1 MKEQIDRIN
10 SKISNKKGN
19 ATVYLIVILLI
30 FLGIASMFIKL
41 NWRRFKAEASF
52 GITVAVVVI
61 VLLLILFI
69 LIKRSINKA
78 KKEREQKKLAKERAK
93 HEEQVAKLEAENA
106 KLEGE
111 VDALE
116 EKLNNE

>member
-1 MKEQIDRIN
+1 MKN
-10 SKISNKKGN
+10 NKRGN
-19 ATVYLIVILLI
+19 ATVYLIIILLVV
-30 FLGIASMFIKL
+30 LGIASIFIKL

-52 GITVAVVVI
+52 GFTVAAIVI
-61 VLLLILFI
+61 VILLVLFI

-93 HEEQVAKLEAENA
+93 HEAEVARLEEENA
-106 KLEGE
+106 KLENE